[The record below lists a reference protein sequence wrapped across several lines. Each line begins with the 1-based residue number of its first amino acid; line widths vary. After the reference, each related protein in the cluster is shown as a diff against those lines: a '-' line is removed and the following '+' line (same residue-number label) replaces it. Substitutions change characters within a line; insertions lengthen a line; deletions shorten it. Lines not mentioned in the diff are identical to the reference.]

1 MVKNDIIFQIF
12 QKGVIDVK
20 RIVCLAI
27 CLLMVF
33 SLVACGGSSDN
44 DSTSPSSNEE
54 KTAVEENTAEPTEEA
69 VVYAEDEVVNQFIAD
84 YNAITQSEFTDISK
98 GNIRTKYFAYS
109 YGYYCELLNSNAT
122 NKINVTINET
132 NENADIGVSGMRDIF
147 HDVAITI
154 DLSLSD
160 EEVYAHFDELA
171 SSEYMKEGDVLGSMV
186 ILYVPDKELS
196 SGHSR
201 GHIEISAQ

>member
-1 MVKNDIIFQIF
+1 M
-12 QKGVIDVK
+12 K
-20 RIVCLAI
+20 RTISLAI
-27 CLLMVF
+27 CLLMTF

-44 DSTSPSSNEE
+44 DSTSLSTN
-54 KTAVEENTAEPTEEA
+54 EENTATEETVDPA
-69 VVYAEDEVVNQFIAD
+69 EEHTTIDETVDSTEKSVVYVEDEVVNQFIAE

-98 GNIRTKYFAYS
+98 GNIHTKYVAYS
-109 YGYYCELLNSNAT
+109 YGYYCELLNSNST
-122 NKINVTINET
+122 NKINMTINET

-154 DLSLSD
+154 DPSLSD

>member
-1 MVKNDIIFQIF
+1 MN
-12 QKGVIDVK
+12 
-20 RIVCLAI
+20 
-27 CLLMVF
+27 
-33 SLVACGGSSDN
+33 
-44 DSTSPSSNEE
+44 
-54 KTAVEENTAEPTEEA
+54 
-69 VVYAEDEVVNQFIAD
+69 
-84 YNAITQSEFTDISK
+84 NAITQNEFTDIIK

-132 NENADIGVSGMRDIF
+132 NDNADIGVSGIRDIF
-147 HDVAITI
+147 HDVAVTI
-154 DLSLSD
+154 APALSD
-160 EEVYAHFDELA
+160 EEVYAHFDELV
-171 SSEYMKEGDVLGSMV
+171 SNEYMKEGDVLGSMV